1 MQRPHQSAA
10 ELAESLAK
18 VQGLLD
24 KVNAELAVMPRFK
37 RGTTFHTDR
46 TAERQRLLAQRE
58 TLRNRQRELIES
70 N

>member
-1 MQRPHQSAA
+1 MRGQSAA

-18 VQGLLD
+18 VEGLLQSL
-24 KVNAELAVMPRFK
+24 NAELAVMPSWK

-46 TAERQRLLAQRE
+46 VAARQSLLSQRE
-58 TLRNRQRELIES
+58 ALRMRRLQLIES